1 VANKVL
7 VSIPQETVNDET
19 VRILAWKVASGSR
32 VEKEQFICEVETS
45 KAVMEINAPAAGIVE
60 YSCAAGEDVP
70 VGATICAIVPE
81 GAMEE
86 LAPTKPM
93 PEALAATA
101 AASPVEDLPPAR
113 FTPLA
118 LRIAAEHGVDI
129 ASFPAGTLVRQTD
142 VLRKAGKLA
151 PPSPVA
157 KKKLVK
163 EAAEE
168 ENVPVPGVPV
178 QWVDLPRRKI
188 LEGKILGK
196 GQAKSIQSSVTST
209 CRAAKLRVR
218 VDKLALPAAGL
229 NALVV
234 FEAARLLRKFSV
246 FNALHDRGRIGQYGE
261 VNVGWAVDGG
271 QGLVVPVIPQADQK
285 DVREIST
292 IMQRQLEAYLENK
305 LTPADFAGGTFTISD
320 LSGEGISVF
329 QPLIGQGQS
338 AILGIGSDRDSEG
351 GELFYLT
358 LAFDHQLGEGRKA
371 AQFVRDLCTRLEAHA
386 ELEQPA
392 MESGGKM
399 YCALCQRDKNTLQRL
414 KAVLL
419 RSEVPAGFVCS
430 FCVSGW

>member
-1 VANKVL
+1 MAKKIL

-70 VGATICAIVPE
+70 VGATICSILPE
-81 GAMEE
+81 GQSVEE
-86 LAPTKPM
+86 PAPSEPK
-93 PEALAATA
+93 PEARAAAA

-129 ASFPAGTLVRQTD
+129 ASFPPGTLVRQTD

-151 PPSPVA
+151 PAPA
-157 KKKLVK
+157 ARKKLVK
-163 EAAEE
+163 EVTEE

-188 LEGKILGK
+188 LEGKILGSGK
-196 GQAKSIQSSVTST
+196 AKSIQSSVTST
-209 CRAAKLRVR
+209 CRAAKLRAR

-234 FEAARLLRKFSV
+234 FEAARLLRKYPV
-246 FNALHDRGRIGQYGE
+246 FNALHDRGRIGQYDE

-285 DVREIST
+285 DIREISV

-305 LTPADFAGGTFTISD
+305 LAPSDFSGGTFTISD

-386 ELEQPA
+386 DLEQPPL
-392 MESGGKM
+392 ESSDKM
-399 YCALCQRDKNTLQRL
+399 FCALCQRDKGTLQRL